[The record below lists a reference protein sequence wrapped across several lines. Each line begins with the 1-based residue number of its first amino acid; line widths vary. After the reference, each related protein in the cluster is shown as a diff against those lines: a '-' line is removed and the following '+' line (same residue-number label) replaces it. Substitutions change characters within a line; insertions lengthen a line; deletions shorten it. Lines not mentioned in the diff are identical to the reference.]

1 MEQETV
7 CGLRHTISPA
17 CAENV
22 MFRLL
27 GILTTASVSTCRYD
41 IPEAIGRLGQVRV
54 TGSGVDGGGTSC
66 SQVCCAGLR
75 AGWGCV
81 PLCRQA
87 SPRQGPAPRAGP
99 VRSFRAREPEGGSHQ
114 RAMSHSSPFPS
125 LLSLTAS
132 VGALKAALT

>member
-7 CGLRHTISPA
+7 CGLRHTISPD
-17 CAENV
+17 AENV

-27 GILTTASVSTCRYD
+27 VILTTASVSTCRYD

-66 SQVCCAGLR
+66 SQMCCAGLR

-81 PLCRQA
+81 PLTAHSSARCADRHL
-87 SPRQGPAPRAGP
+87 PDKGRLRVQGPSVPLERGNRKAGP
-99 VRSFRAREPEGGSHQ
+99 IRE
-114 RAMSHSSPFPS
+114 
-125 LLSLTAS
+125 L
-132 VGALKAALT
+132 